1 MRFISA
7 DLKISRYD
15 LKGIICFIKSRK
27 KGGKTETLLSI
38 VQKIPEKLMIS
49 IITSKITRKAFLP
62 PLISKVNKKLSE
74 EGNIMIDN
82 LEMEN
87 TGERSL
93 DIKLN
98 LKFKDYASFLPL
110 IMSKVN
116 LKDDK
121 LNAIMNTAVNV
132 IFSEVPDDIKD
143 NVINGIIS
151 GASHEICGFANDIL
165 KKKDIPVEIGNI
177 GIKADVS

>member
-1 MRFISA
+1 MRCIKA
-7 DLKISRYD
+7 GLKISSYD
-15 LKGIICFIKSRK
+15 LKGIISFVKNRK

-62 PLISKVNKKLSE
+62 PLISKVNKKISE
-74 EGNIMIDN
+74 EGDIMIDN
-82 LEMEN
+82 LEIEN

-110 IMSKVN
+110 IMGKVN
-116 LKDDK
+116 LKDNK
-121 LNAIMNTAVNV
+121 LNAIINTAVNV

-151 GASHEICGFANDIL
+151 GAAPEICSFANDML
-165 KKKDIPVEIGNI
+165 QKKDIPVEIGDI

>member
-1 MRFISA
+1 MRCIKADVHIS
-7 DLKISRYD
+7 SYN
-15 LKGIICFIKSRK
+15 LKGIVGFVKNCK
-27 KGGKTETLLSI
+27 KGGKTETFLSI
-38 VQKIPEKLMIS
+38 VQKVSEKILVGIA
-49 IITSKITRKAFLP
+49 TNKITRKAFLP
-62 PLISKVNKKLSE
+62 PIISKVNKKLSE

-98 LKFKDYASFLPL
+98 LKFKDYALFLPL
-110 IMSKVN
+110 ITGKVN

-121 LNAIMNTAVNV
+121 LNAIMNTALNV

-143 NVINGIIS
+143 NVINGIVS
-151 GASHEICGFANDIL
+151 GASTEICGFANDML
-165 KKKDIPVEIGNI
+165 KKKDIPMEIGSI
-177 GIKADVS
+177 DIKADVS